1 MEQQAG
7 LTGYAAN
14 LRALGVPPGALISKF
29 VSNED
34 GTWLVVLKP
43 PVPGSKH
50 GTRAP
55 GPVSAKQ
62 AGRQAAY
69 LSKRLAALPSGNVE
83 GRPGAPTVA
92 ESPGGAAPTN
102 GGAAP
107 TNELLELPNRTLQTC
122 PMGARDITFVAP
134 LTPRLMHSS
143 MTHMKALEKLSISYV
158 KHFL

>member
-34 GTWLVVLKP
+34 GSWLVVLKP

-62 AGRQAAY
+62 AGRQAAH

-102 GGAAP
+102 GGPPAP
-107 TNELLELPNRTLQTC
+107 TNELLELPNRK
-122 PMGARDITFVAP
+122 GESSSRART
-134 LTPRLMHSS
+134 RR
-143 MTHMKALEKLSISYV
+143 
-158 KHFL
+158 

>member
-43 PVPGSKH
+43 PVPGSDKH

-55 GPVSAKQ
+55 RPVSAKQ

-92 ESPGGAAPTN
+92 ESPGLGGAAP
-102 GGAAP
+102 P
-107 TNELLELPNRTLQTC
+107 TNELLELPNRK
-122 PMGARDITFVAP
+122 GDSSSRART
-134 LTPRLMHSS
+134 RR
-143 MTHMKALEKLSISYV
+143 
-158 KHFL
+158 

>member
-62 AGRQAAY
+62 AGRQAAH

-107 TNELLELPNRTLQTC
+107 TNELLELPNRN
-122 PMGARDITFVAP
+122 GDSSSRRART
-134 LTPRLMHSS
+134 RR
-143 MTHMKALEKLSISYV
+143 
-158 KHFL
+158 

>member
-34 GTWLVVLKP
+34 GSWLVVLKP

-83 GRPGAPTVA
+83 GQPGAPTVA
-92 ESPGGAAPTN
+92 ESPGGAAP
-102 GGAAP
+102 P
-107 TNELLELPNRTLQTC
+107 TYELLELPNRK
-122 PMGARDITFVAP
+122 GESSSRART
-134 LTPRLMHSS
+134 RR
-143 MTHMKALEKLSISYV
+143 
-158 KHFL
+158 

>member
-34 GTWLVVLKP
+34 GSWLVVLKP

-102 GGAAP
+102 GGPPAP
-107 TNELLELPNRTLQTC
+107 TNELLELPHSGDSSSRRART
-122 PMGARDITFVAP
+122 R
-134 LTPRLMHSS
+134 R
-143 MTHMKALEKLSISYV
+143 
-158 KHFL
+158 

>member
-34 GTWLVVLKP
+34 GSWLVVLKP

-62 AGRQAAY
+62 AGRQAAK
-69 LSKRLAALPSGNVE
+69 LLTCQSGLLPSRVATWRDDQE
-83 GRPGAPTVA
+83 LQRSRRAP
-92 ESPGGAAPTN
+92 E
-102 GGAAP
+102 
-107 TNELLELPNRTLQTC
+107 ELPPRTEDPQPPQTSC
-122 PMGARDITFVAP
+122 
-134 LTPRLMHSS
+134 
-143 MTHMKALEKLSISYV
+143 
-158 KHFL
+158 

>member
-29 VSNED
+29 VLNED

-69 LSKRLAALPSGNVE
+69 LSKRLAALPAEWRRGGTTRSSNGRGESRRSRPSNV
-83 GRPGAPTVA
+83 
-92 ESPGGAAPTN
+92 
-102 GGAAP
+102 
-107 TNELLELPNRTLQTC
+107 
-122 PMGARDITFVAP
+122 
-134 LTPRLMHSS
+134 
-143 MTHMKALEKLSISYV
+143 
-158 KHFL
+158 

>member
-102 GGAAP
+102 GGPPAP
-107 TNELLELPNRTLQTC
+107 TNELLELPNRN
-122 PMGARDITFVAP
+122 GDSSSRARA
-134 LTPRLMHSS
+134 RR
-143 MTHMKALEKLSISYV
+143 
-158 KHFL
+158 

>member
-92 ESPGGAAPTN
+92 ESP
-102 GGAAP
+102 
-107 TNELLELPNRTLQTC
+107 EELELPNRK
-122 PMGARDITFVAP
+122 GDSSSRART
-134 LTPRLMHSS
+134 RR
-143 MTHMKALEKLSISYV
+143 
-158 KHFL
+158 